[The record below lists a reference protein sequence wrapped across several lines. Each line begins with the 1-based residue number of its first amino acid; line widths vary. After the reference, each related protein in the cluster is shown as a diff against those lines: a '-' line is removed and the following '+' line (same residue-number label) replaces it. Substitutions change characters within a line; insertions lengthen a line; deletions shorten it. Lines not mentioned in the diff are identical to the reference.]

1 MNKTSRVI
9 ARALRQI
16 RLTEG
21 DEAARRGVELSAQ
34 ALSDA
39 LAGEYPAF
47 DKMEFLRA
55 CGVQPRK
62 RKEFRPGGISRP
74 Q

>member
-1 MNKTSRVI
+1 MNKTSRMI
-9 ARALRQI
+9 ARALKQI
-16 RLTEG
+16 KPTQG
-21 DEAARRGVELSAQ
+21 DEAARRGVEQSAQ

-62 RKEFRPGGISRP
+62 RKESLPRGTSTP
-74 Q
+74 